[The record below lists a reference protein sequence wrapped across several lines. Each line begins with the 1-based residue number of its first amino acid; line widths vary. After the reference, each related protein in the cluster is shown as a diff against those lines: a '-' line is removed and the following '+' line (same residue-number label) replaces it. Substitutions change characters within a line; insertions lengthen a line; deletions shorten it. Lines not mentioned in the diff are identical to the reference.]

1 LDFIAQGLFSYFN
14 LCRQNAR
21 EFEETRKL
29 MAKVFHKCE
38 KWQKEIYAKLNMP
51 HSPVREPRVFPP
63 LSPIANPWE
72 DLDSYVPVDEIEEE
86 DRDGCERR
94 QDDDDDDDDDDET
107 EEQGSFHEDDGEDE
121 EDDGEDEEN
130 DGEDESIED
139 DNDD

>member
-94 QDDDDDDDDDDET
+94 QDDDDDDDDDET